1 MAEGGSYPLVVVV
14 HLEKHKTITTVHVCA
29 GHLTSL
35 YKTITTVHV
44 CAGHLT
50 SLSKARHKWFNT
62 TLVYNPRMN
71 LSVFEAVGH
80 VAGKTLM

>member
-14 HLEKHKTITTVHVCA
+14 HLEK
-29 GHLTSL
+29 

-62 TLVYNPRMN
+62 TLVYNLRMN